1 MVVRGTREYWV
12 PAVPQ
17 HLRRVD
23 LPARRIVV
31 DWEEAAD

>member
-1 MVVRGTREYWV
+1 MVVKGDCEFWV

-23 LPARRIVV
+23 LESRRIIVAWDDAV
-31 DWEEAAD
+31 E